1 MTQRLPSRTI
11 GFATCS
17 QYSDLTADDRI
28 LATAL
33 EKRGVQV
40 VPVVWSEAEPQSLSC
55 DLLLVRSVW
64 DYHLRPQDFMHW
76 IDCMSERIPVVN
88 PPGMIRWNMDKRYLR
103 EIARAGF
110 DVPRTIFLDQGM
122 DADLEEVMERGGIG
136 RAVVKPVVSASA
148 YETRRIVEVAAQDNE
163 WLNAMLKDRPM
174 IVQEFI
180 TEIQS
185 AGEWSLIF
193 AGMKF
198 THAVRKA
205 PKPGDFRV
213 QEEHGGLHTLAS
225 PPPEALTM
233 ALKIMERFAPDAAYS
248 RVDIVMRNDQPT
260 LMELELI
267 EPLLHF
273 EMAPQAAEVLAE
285 KLAKAYR

>member
-1 MTQRLPSRTI
+1 
-11 GFATCS
+11 
-17 QYSDLTADDRI
+17 
-28 LATAL
+28 
-33 EKRGVQV
+33 
-40 VPVVWSEAEPQSLSC
+40 
-55 DLLLVRSVW
+55 
-64 DYHLRPQDFMHW
+64 
-76 IDCMSERIPVVN
+76 
-88 PPGMIRWNMDKRYLR
+88 
-103 EIARAGF
+103 
-110 DVPRTIFLDQGM
+110 
-122 DADLEEVMERGGIG
+122 
-136 RAVVKPVVSASA
+136 
-148 YETRRIVEVAAQDNE
+148 
-163 WLNAMLKDRPM
+163 
-174 IVQEFI
+174 
-180 TEIQS
+180 
-185 AGEWSLIF
+185 
-193 AGMKF
+193 MKF

-273 EMAPQAAEVLAE
+273 EMSPQAAEVLAE